1 MPEQTDA
8 GEREM
13 STLRKC
19 LKYPGTYLAVV
30 GLALAM
36 VFLDGLRTPERQLT
50 GPAYI
55 ALVHA
60 YQRGGRPLL
69 EGRVR
74 CRFQPTCSNYS
85 IEAVQRRGFT
95 RGFGMTVARLWRC
108 RGSVPLGTAD
118 PVS

>member
-1 MPEQTDA
+1 
-8 GEREM
+8 M

-19 LKYPGTYLAVV
+19 LRHPGTYLALLGLVV
-30 GLALAM
+30 GLVL
-36 VFLDGLRTPERQLT
+36 LDGLRTPEHQLA

-55 ALVHA
+55 GLVHV
-60 YQRGGRPLL
+60 YQESGRPLL

-85 IEAVQRRGFT
+85 IDAVRRYGFT
-95 RGFGMTVARLWRC
+95 RGIGMTMARLWRC
-108 RGSVPLGTAD
+108 RSNVALGTVD